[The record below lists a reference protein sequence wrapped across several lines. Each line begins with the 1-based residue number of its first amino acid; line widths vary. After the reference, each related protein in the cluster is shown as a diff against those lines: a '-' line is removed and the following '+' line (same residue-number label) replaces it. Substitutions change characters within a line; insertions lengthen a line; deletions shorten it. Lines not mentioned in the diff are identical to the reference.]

1 MAIIEVLKQADVDGS
16 DIKYKKNAAK
26 PKIKSA
32 DKEVSL
38 NNLNKKATY
47 AYDFGKDT
55 NPEMAYGKLKTE
67 RSIVTAILSTV
78 FMSLIIFGVLFGGI
92 FGLFK
97 LFDLELVLFHEKN
110 YYSLDMFNSELLN
123 FLLTFIVLLLVV
135 SFIAVIIINLSVK
148 VRFRKAY
155 LSKSNVYVYDVFL
168 GMFNVLIFTVIGYI
182 FFVILDGYNKD
193 FMSLIDKGIVSSEVK
208 LDILG
213 VFRYLIVIISAVFM
227 SLNTIRGISIAH
239 KKNEFIFKN
248 HL

>member
-32 DKEVSL
+32 DKEISL

-55 NPEMAYGKLKTE
+55 NPEMAHGKLKTE
-67 RSIVTAILSTV
+67 RSIVTAILSTM
-78 FMSLIIFGVLFGGI
+78 FMSFIIFGILFGGI
-92 FGLFK
+92 FGIFK
-97 LFDLELVLFHEKN
+97 LLKLEFVLFEQKK
-110 YYSLDMFNSELLN
+110 YYSLDMFNSELVI
-123 FLLTFIVLLLVV
+123 FLLTFFVLLLVV

-168 GMFNVLIFTVIGYI
+168 GMFNVLIFTIIGYI

-193 FMSLIDKGIVSSEVK
+193 FIDFIDKGIVSSEVK
-208 LDILG
+208 LGIIDAFKYI
-213 VFRYLIVIISAVFM
+213 IVVVSAVFM